1 MSDISQVVDAID
13 VAEIGVWS
21 FAPAPL
27 QATANT
33 PQQVVT
39 IPVIEGENFG
49 LRACTDTDPRG
60 GGSGFRAGR
69 KRACRADPP
78 IMARL

>member
-1 MSDISQVVDAID
+1 MSGISQVVDAID
-13 VAEIGVWS
+13 VSEIGVWS
-21 FAPAPL
+21 AASVPL

-33 PQQVVT
+33 AQQVAKM
-39 IPVIEGENFG
+39 PVIKGENFG
-49 LRACTDTDPRG
+49 LRACTDTDSRG

-69 KRACRADPP
+69 KRACSADPP